1 MNCGNMMMEKIIV
14 EDLDVMCVLKMKEL
28 TKKKGGNN
36 DGLMLLC
43 WENESM
49 LIRLALLFY

>member
-28 TKKKGGNN
+28 TKKKGEI
-36 DGLMLLC
+36 M
-43 WENESM
+43 M
-49 LIRLALLFY
+49 V